1 MKCKKIKP
9 ILTTIQLASLIKN
22 VYPEKKVK
30 INPATKSF
38 QAFRIFINNELE
50 EFKESLE
57 ISKE

>member
-1 MKCKKIKP
+1 MY
-9 ILTTIQLASLIKN
+9 TQ
-22 VYPEKKVK
+22 KKVK

-57 ISKE
+57 ICKKNN

>member
-1 MKCKKIKP
+1 MQKIKP

-22 VYPEKKVK
+22 VREKKVK

-50 EFKESLE
+50 ELQNRLKYQKE
-57 ISKE
+57 